1 MSNFYRRYVWPH
13 LLDWAMHHPRIVPY
27 RAPTLAPATGRVLE
41 IGFGTGANLPHYAP
55 SVREL
60 EIVEPDAA
68 LNEHAARRLAA
79 SDRLVTIHSLCAER
93 LPFEA
98 DRFDTV
104 VSTFTLCSIP
114 DVSAA
119 LAEVRR
125 VLRPGGQFL
134 FLEHGLAPDLEVA
147 RWQRRLTPLQ
157 KRLGGGCHLDR
168 PVRALLVSA
177 GLSID
182 ASRSR
187 EHYVRGL
194 PRVLGWFSHGVAH
207 KERDT

>member
-1 MSNFYRRYVWPH
+1 MSNFYRRYVLPH

-27 RAPTLAPATGRVLE
+27 RAPTLASASGRILE
-41 IGFGTGANLPHYAP
+41 IGFGTGANLAHYAP
-55 SVREL
+55 SVRAL

-68 LNEHAARRLAA
+68 LTERAIRRLAA
-79 SDRLVTIHSLCAER
+79 TDRQVTIHALSAER
-93 LPFEA
+93 LPF
-98 DRFDTV
+98 DTDSFDTV

-119 LAEVRR
+119 LTEVRR
-125 VLRPGGQFL
+125 VLRPHGQFL
-134 FLEHGLAPDLEVA
+134 FLEHGLAPDATVA

-168 PVRALLVSA
+168 PVRTLLINA
-177 GLSID
+177 GWSMD
-182 ASRSR
+182 TSEVH

-194 PRVLGWFSHGVAH
+194 PRVAGWFTHGIAR
-207 KERDT
+207 KDRGS